1 MIPLKN
7 LVLSLGIVVVLVLGS
22 CKGPPKVVPNSGAK
36 LENIAKTVED
46 TTNTVKKSSVKVGES
61 IDKIDEATKVIDT
74 EANNISNTTNSIKS
88 DVEAIRDIVPADVY
102 EKINPKLDNIL
113 QSALLIQQSNQ
124 LIKDNLMLIRQEKVK
139 IDESI
144 VRLETTIDELKNVKK
159 ETENLQAKITE
170 LEQERDRV
178 LQRYLNLLI
187 IGGVLVAAAGIA
199 LLFFGNKS
207 AIYLGVGGIAL
218 VGVAIAVKNYSE
230 YFALIGLG
238 GLIIVIIGLG
248 VQAYNMYKTRKQKGE
263 AEAILAATEKEYDAT
278 DRALE
283 EAVGTVEALKHE
295 MDDDKQKEF
304 FGEGALPGKVEV
316 IQSESTRK
324 RIAKHRQR
332 NKHRWEPTIGS
343 TVPGYGTEDD
353 EDTIVEKRKKIRR
366 KKLSI

>member
-7 LVLSLGIVVVLVLGS
+7 IVLSLGIAVVLILIS
-22 CKGPPKVVPNSGAK
+22 CKGPTKVAPNSGAK
-36 LENIAKTVED
+36 LENIAKTIED
-46 TTNTVKKSSVKVGES
+46 TAKTVKESSVKVGEG
-61 IDKIDEATKVIDT
+61 IDKIDEATKAIDT
-74 EANNISNTTNSIKS
+74 ESNNISNTAEAIKS
-88 DVEAIRDIVPADVY
+88 DVEVIKDIVPADVY
-102 EKINPKLDNIL
+102 EKINPKLDNIV
-113 QSALLIQQSNQ
+113 QSALLIKQSNQ
-124 LIKDNLMLIRQEKVK
+124 LIKDNLVLIRQEKVK

-144 VRLETTIDELKNVKK
+144 VRLEKTIDELKNVKK

-170 LEQERDRV
+170 LEQERDRA
-178 LQRYLNLLI
+178 LQRNLNLLI
-187 IGGVLVAAAGIA
+187 IGGVLVAAAGVA

-248 VQAYNMYKTRKQKGE
+248 IQAYNMYKNK
-263 AEAILAATEKEYDAT
+263 AILAATEKEWDAT

-283 EAVGTVEALKHE
+283 EAVETVEAVKHE

-332 NKHRWEPTIGS
+332 NKHRWEPTVGS
-343 TVPGYGTEDD
+343 TVPGYGTIDD